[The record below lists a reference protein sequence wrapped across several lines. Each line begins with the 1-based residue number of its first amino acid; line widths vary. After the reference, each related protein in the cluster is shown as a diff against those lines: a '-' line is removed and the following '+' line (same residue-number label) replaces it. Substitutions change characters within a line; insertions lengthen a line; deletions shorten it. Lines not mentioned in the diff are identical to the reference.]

1 MSKSR
6 GKKGPEEQKRTLT
19 EEELRKLAHERVWG
33 SADDGPMF
41 VKLESVLP
49 GAAKPKVRE
58 ADTGEPDEKVAW
70 ATKIGGV
77 KQKDIPERMID
88 EATDLLA
95 TLEGDAAVEQ
105 AKAAAKRNRRAAKE

>member
-6 GKKGPEEQKRTLT
+6 GKKGPKEQKRTLT

-33 SADDGPMF
+33 SSEDGAPF
-41 VKLESVLP
+41 EKVESVPP

-58 ADTGEPDEKVAW
+58 ADTGEPDEKAAW
-70 ATKIGGV
+70 ATKVGGV
-77 KQKDIPERMID
+77 KQKDIPELMID